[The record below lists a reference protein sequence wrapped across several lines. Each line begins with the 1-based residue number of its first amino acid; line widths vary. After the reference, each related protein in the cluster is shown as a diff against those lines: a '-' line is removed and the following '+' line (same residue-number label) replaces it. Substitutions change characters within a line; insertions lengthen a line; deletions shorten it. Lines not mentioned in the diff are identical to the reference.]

1 MLQKKRVSNDL
12 QHLRNRFYGGCTVE
26 ETVHIENS
34 GGVLYNCN
42 GCDLKTGSLCFL
54 SGRTGDTTP
63 VMYVRLM
70 ALAQG

>member
-12 QHLRNRFYGGCTVE
+12 QHLHNRFYGGCTVE

-42 GCDLKTGSLCFL
+42 GCDLLLKW
-54 SGRTGDTTP
+54 
-63 VMYVRLM
+63 
-70 ALAQG
+70 QNW